1 MLVRREKYDIFAWL
15 IVLAMCVSY
24 LGIYGLYNPNVKNYS
39 AYSVASLGE
48 SRGIEAGNN
57 DMLMV
62 DNTAGLTVQTR
73 NIKTGNMGES
83 LEDTWMLAAVLAAVL
98 LSLIVCACTLT
109 GRYVELVYSHRR
121 LLLKYIHKKDGKK
134 RLGYAGEGYLR

>member
-39 AYSVASLGE
+39 AHSVASLGE

-83 LEDTWMLAAVLAAVL
+83 LEDTCGSCRSAAKFDSLCMYTYWQICGVGVQPQQAAPQ
-98 LSLIVCACTLT
+98 IYTQK
-109 GRYVELVYSHRR
+109 RW
-121 LLLKYIHKKDGKK
+121 KKTSGIC
-134 RLGYAGEGYLR
+134 R

>member
-39 AYSVASLGE
+39 AHSVASLGE

-83 LEDTWMLAAVLAAVL
+83 LEDTWMLAAVLATLL

-134 RLGYAGEGYLR
+134 RLGHAGEGYLR

>member
-39 AYSVASLGE
+39 AHSVASLGE

-98 LSLIVCACTLT
+98 LSLIVCALCDYIHSLCSPQHI
-109 GRYVELVYSHRR
+109 GLQSVLKKW
-121 LLLKYIHKKDGKK
+121 LNLLKSKIH
-134 RLGYAGEGYLR
+134 